1 MIYKKNGFQF
11 LQYMLMQIDF
21 KIFANNIKNVSP
33 PIINEQHITWKGW
46 FIKREA
52 NMTFYKAI
60 STLICG
66 F

>member
-1 MIYKKNGFQF
+1 
-11 LQYMLMQIDF
+11 MQIDF